1 MLTNIGIIT
10 ITINIK
16 LYMIQMLSFSFPN
29 ITKKTTILLLFH
41 VVQMFRCEVNWA
53 TLSSIHVVCFFI
65 QIVFCFVSTVF
76 GDFLKYR
83 LAISGTLVLLTLVSL
98 FVFDLQSF
106 AIETHSASVHIFSFQ
121 KTKSHSQNVSSKWTE
136 ALMEFT
142 SESSNTNILYQSD
155 ETT

>member
-29 ITKKTTILLLFH
+29 ITTKKKQQFFCFSTW
-41 VVQMFRCEVNWA
+41 FRCEVNWA

-65 QIVFCFVSTVF
+65 QIVFCFVSAVF